1 MGQTV
6 RYWQVCITDLVE
18 LHFVSTGF
26 VTVGVRRLRLVW
38 GE

>member
-18 LHFVSTGF
+18 LYFVSMGF
-26 VTVGVRRLRLVW
+26 EIVGVRRLRSV
-38 GE
+38 